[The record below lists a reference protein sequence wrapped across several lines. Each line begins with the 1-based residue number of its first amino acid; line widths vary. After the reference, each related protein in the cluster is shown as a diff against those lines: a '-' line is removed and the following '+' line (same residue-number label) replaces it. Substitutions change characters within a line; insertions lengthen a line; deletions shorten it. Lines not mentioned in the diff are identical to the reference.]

1 MKHSKLKLQ
10 VACPAYTV
18 TGGPEALHQ
27 LVHTARGLGVDAR
40 IVYLNKDPQSD
51 RPPTAEPFRIY
62 DLQIDEQID
71 DSPDVVLVV
80 PETETQLLSGSRRLH
95 KAIWW
100 LSVDNYHVAAANLIA
115 ATPRRRWWK
124 SWQWWKR
131 PARAFDLHHPDRSV
145 VHLAQSEYA
154 RAFLQAHGLDKVCM
168 LTDYLRDDFLAQV
181 RNATDDSKPR
191 APRIAYNPKKGFD
204 TTQLVSK
211 RAAGTALEFVPI
223 QNMTPGQVIGLL
235 CSSAVYM
242 DFGHH
247 PGRDRIPREAAAC
260 GCCVLTGR
268 KGAAANPIDLPIP
281 DDFKLDEA
289 QPNFADQAVTA
300 LQRLTAGHSE
310 VALAFEPYR
319 AVILGQKRTFEEEVR
334 AFMAFVSAPAQA

>member
-1 MKHSKLKLQ
+1 MTRAALKLQ

-27 LVHTARGLGVDAR
+27 LVHVARGLGIDAR
-40 IVYLNKDPQSD
+40 IVYLSKDPGSVK
-51 RPPTAEPFRIY
+51 PPTAEPFRIY
-62 DLQIDEQID
+62 DLQVDERID
-71 DSPDVVLVV
+71 DSRDVVLVV
-80 PETETQLLSGSRRLH
+80 PETETQLLAGFRRLR

-100 LSVDNYHVAAANLIA
+100 LSVDNYHVAAANLHNTA
-115 ATPRRRWWK
+115 LQRRWWK

-131 PARAFDLHHPDRSV
+131 PLRAFDLQRPDSAV

-154 RAFLQAHGLDKVCM
+154 RSFLQAHGLDKVCM

-181 RNATDDSKPR
+181 RRMTADAKPR
-191 APRIAYNPKKGFD
+191 PPRVAYNPKKGFE
-204 TTQLVSK
+204 TTQLVSQ
-211 RAAGTALEFVPI
+211 RAGAELEFVPI
-223 QNMTPGQVIGLL
+223 QNMTPSQVIDLL

-268 KGAAANPIDLPIP
+268 KGAAANPIDIPIP
-281 DDFKLDEA
+281 DDFKLDETQA
-289 QPNFADQAVTA
+289 VFADQAVTA
-300 LQRLTAGHSE
+300 LQRLAAGHAE
-310 VALAFEPYR
+310 VTLAFEPYR
-319 AVILGQKRTFEEEVR
+319 AVILAQKHTFEEEVR
-334 AFMAFVSAPAQA
+334 AFMAFVSDSARA

>member
-1 MKHSKLKLQ
+1 MTRTPLKLQ

-27 LVHTARGLGVDAR
+27 LVHVARGLGIDAR
-40 IVYLNKDPQSD
+40 IVYLSKDPDSS
-51 RPPTAEPFRIY
+51 RPLTADPFRIY
-62 DLQIDEQID
+62 DLKIDEQID
-71 DSPDVVLVV
+71 DSRDVVLVV
-80 PETETQLLSGSRRLH
+80 PETETQLLPRFRRLR

-100 LSVDNYHVAAANLIA
+100 LSVDNYHVAAANLHDSGR
-115 ATPRRRWWK
+115 RRRWWK

-131 PARAFDLHHPDRSV
+131 PMRAFDLQLPDRTV

-168 LTDYLRDDFLAQV
+168 LTDYLRDDFLVQV
-181 RNATDDSKPR
+181 RRVTVDKKPR
-191 APRIAYNPKKGFD
+191 PPRVAYNPKKGFE
-204 TTQLVSK
+204 TTQLLSQ
-211 RAAGTALEFVPI
+211 RAGGDLEFVPI
-223 QNMTPGQVIGLL
+223 QNMSPGQVIDLL

-268 KGAAANPIDLPIP
+268 KGAAANPIDIPIP
-281 DDFKLDEA
+281 DDFKLDETR
-289 QPNFADQAVTA
+289 PDFPDHAVAA
-300 LQRLTAGHSE
+300 LRRLAAGHAE
-310 VALAFEPYR
+310 VTLAFEPYR
-319 AVILGQKRTFEEEVR
+319 AVILAQKRTFEEEVR
-334 AFMAFVSAPAQA
+334 AFMALVSDSGRA